1 MPSASSERPYA
12 IGADGVR
19 LELRLTPKA
28 RAQRLDGLAQESDG
42 QWVLRLAV
50 TAPPED
56 GKANDALI
64 AFLAKSLKLPKSAF
78 DLISG
83 ATHRRKRVAIQGSP
97 NELAARLDAWIGHPH
112 G

>member
-1 MPSASSERPYA
+1 MGP
-12 IGADGVR
+12 DGVR

-28 RAQRLDGLAQESDG
+28 RADRIDGLALDADG

-56 GKANDALI
+56 GKANRALI
-64 AFLAKSLKLPKSAF
+64 AFLAKSLKLPQSA
-78 DLISG
+78 LALVQG
-83 ATHRRKRVAIQGSP
+83 AGHRRKRVAIQGSP
-97 NELAARLDAWIGHPH
+97 NELAARLDAWIGGQH